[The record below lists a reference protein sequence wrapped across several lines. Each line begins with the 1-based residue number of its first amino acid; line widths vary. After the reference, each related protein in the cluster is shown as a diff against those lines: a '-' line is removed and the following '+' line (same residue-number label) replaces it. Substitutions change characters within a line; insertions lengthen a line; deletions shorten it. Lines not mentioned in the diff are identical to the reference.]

1 MPITFNRPRR
11 GWAAVR
17 WQTGD
22 YDKIAAQLQA
32 LAPVPGVRLFEQE
45 DGGLMEVPQS
55 AFALEAWHELARRHM
70 KTTRVFE
77 PTFYPPVQPLYPH
90 QAAAAMWLSGKSGG
104 LLADPMGLGK
114 TRSAIAAAETIAQAE
129 GPHRARLIIAPGYTR
144 DVWLRELLACGA
156 IESEDDFCAVFT
168 RNPQDESF
176 QPKRARWWF
185 IHYDVVHAWSPTL
198 VTNPRGRPVVAIL
211 DEAHWIKNG
220 RAQRSKGAAAAA
232 GVASARILLTG
243 TPLANRPSELW
254 HLLTVLDGP
263 RSWGSPIDF
272 RKRYCGA
279 VHEGFGHVDTGPTHT
294 EELQQRMSR
303 RYLRREIDEVGID
316 LPPLTR
322 QVLSV
327 ELTEADLFTQQ
338 QIVGDSY
345 GMARLLQALRTGSF
359 GPDTLKQMTALRKL
373 TSAAK
378 LRTTVEHVASLIE
391 QGESAVV
398 FAWERKTV
406 ERLRKTLLRH
416 VPDETPTYLVHGGYD
431 QTLRD
436 GSVAAFQQN
445 GGVLFSTID
454 ALKEGVTLHRA
465 RAVIM
470 HDQSWVPSDT
480 LQAEARIHRIG
491 QTHPCVS
498 TWVMCR
504 DSFDTILASVLVE
517 KGEVI
522 AESLGFRAPKQAADE
537 LGLSDYTG
545 PSVEDEAARLLSLW
559 RTP

>member
-198 VTNPRGRPVVAIL
+198 EPDPGDQPA
-211 DEAHWIKNG
+211 
-220 RAQRSKGAAAAA
+220 
-232 GVASARILLTG
+232 
-243 TPLANRPSELW
+243 
-254 HLLTVLDGP
+254 
-263 RSWGSPIDF
+263 
-272 RKRYCGA
+272 
-279 VHEGFGHVDTGPTHT
+279 GPTRRRHPRRGT
-294 EELQQRMSR
+294 LDQERPRPALQGR
-303 RYLRREIDEVGID
+303 RSGCRCRERTH
-316 LPPLTR
+316 P
-322 QVLSV
+322 
-327 ELTEADLFTQQ
+327 ADGHPAGQP
-338 QIVGDSY
+338 
-345 GMARLLQALRTGSF
+345 AERA
-359 GPDTLKQMTALRKL
+359 
-373 TSAAK
+373 
-378 LRTTVEHVASLIE
+378 VAP
-391 QGESAVV
+391 A
-398 FAWERKTV
+398 
-406 ERLRKTLLRH
+406 
-416 VPDETPTYLVHGGYD
+416 D
-431 QTLRD
+431 
-436 GSVAAFQQN
+436 
-445 GGVLFSTID
+445 
-454 ALKEGVTLHRA
+454 RA
-465 RAVIM
+465 R
-470 HDQSWVPSDT
+470 
-480 LQAEARIHRIG
+480 
-491 QTHPCVS
+491 
-498 TWVMCR
+498 
-504 DSFDTILASVLVE
+504 
-517 KGEVI
+517 
-522 AESLGFRAPKQAADE
+522 RAA
-537 LGLSDYTG
+537 
-545 PSVEDEAARLLSLW
+545 
-559 RTP
+559 